1 MRMIGLLGW
10 AGAAMAAPAHSAVTA
25 TSDVGFVTESEV
37 EIAADADAIY
47 VLSVTPGR

>member
-37 EIAADADAIY
+37 E
-47 VLSVTPGR
+47 SQRTPTPSMRC